1 MRPIPFPAWLAA
13 VILILALSGPG
24 LALAAPP
31 IRPQQLASTGTAID
45 DTVITGKI
53 KAAYLKD
60 PLVGVLDIHVD
71 TYRGMVTLDGTVNT
85 EEEKTRAATLARS
98 VEGVREVKNNIQVRP
113 PR

>member
-31 IRPQQLASTGTAID
+31 ERPQLASTGTAID

-85 EEEKTRAATLARS
+85 EAEKTQAATLARS